1 MTSLFN
7 GATKSNVNDIGYYI
21 NVGDLCGKINAVT
34 SADGVTY
41 AVSTAAWA
49 TVGTGSASTLSSL
62 RTAGQAVL
70 KDMGKTI
77 VSSLRTFRKVQLLR
91 NTVQGPVQSTFG
103 VGGSAGTAAGEDY
116 LTGYIELGFE
126 GAGVPAPVAHF
137 GR

>member
-1 MTSLFN
+1 
-7 GATKSNVNDIGYYI
+7 VNAGDIGYYI
-21 NVGDLCGKINAVT
+21 NVGDLCGKVNAVT
-34 SADGVTY
+34 SADGVSY
-41 AVSTAAWA
+41 SVSPAAWA

-62 RTAGQAVL
+62 RLPGQAVL

-103 VGGSAGTAAGEDY
+103 VGGSAGTSGEDY